1 MTEKKL
7 TCINCPI
14 GCNIT
19 VTMDGD
25 SIVSIEGNTCK
36 RGEAYARS
44 EITAPRRVVTGLV
57 RVEGRHE
64 PLSVKTAAPIPKE
77 LVLECAELLRKTVVK
92 APIAMNQV
100 VIPDVL
106 STGVDIIS
114 TKAAI

>member
-19 VTMDGD
+19 VTMDGG

-36 RGEAYARS
+36 RGEVYARS
-44 EITAPRRVVTGLV
+44 EITAPKRVVTGLV

-77 LVLECAELLRKTVVK
+77 LVLDCAALLRRTVVK
-92 APIAMNQV
+92 APIGMNEV
-100 VIPDVL
+100 VISDVL

-114 TKAAI
+114 TKAVQ